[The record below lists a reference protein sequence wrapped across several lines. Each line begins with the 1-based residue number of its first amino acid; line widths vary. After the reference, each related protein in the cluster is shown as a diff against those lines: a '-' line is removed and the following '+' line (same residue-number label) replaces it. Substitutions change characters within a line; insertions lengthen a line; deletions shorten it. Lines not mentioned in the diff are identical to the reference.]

1 MAKKRNEPD
10 ELTIVD
16 RIITEKLNLIQ
27 DAKNFLRLLDTDF
40 DEMSDE
46 IYLWMDKHKVNQTT
60 ITYLQNLVMD
70 DENQLDEFIN
80 DEIRNN

>member
-46 IYLWMDKHKVNQTT
+46 TYMWLDKHKVNQTT